1 MCGNRYKLQ
10 DSGIGN
16 KQTNNEKKKAQKIS
30 KDNPFG
36 LISLNIRKHKIKH
49 NLNIN

>member
-16 KQTNNEKKKAQKIS
+16 KQTMKKKAQKMS